1 MARIGAWLAL
11 TLAAGLGFACIGD
24 ATAQPADAP
33 PQTPLETIPSTTAD
47 HSRFEILQK
56 PFATGTD
63 VTKACLSCHN
73 DAAQQLHASIHWNW
87 QFHNDKTGQSLG
99 KKNVVNNL
107 LMSVPTNEAYCTRCH
122 ISFGWTDDSFD
133 FSSAEEVDC
142 LVCHET
148 TGTYSFKK
156 MHLRRAQC
164 TTCHVTYDKER
175 VREAVERPDFSKL
188 ALSVGKTSRAS
199 CGSCHFNSDGGD
211 GVKHGDLD
219 TSLLDPP
226 RRVDVHMSED
236 GNGFACGTCHET
248 DRHQVPGSRYAPVSK
263 DVRGMD
269 VIGGSRATCES
280 CHGLRPHPDSAN
292 TKLND
297 HVDRVACQTCHIPAF
312 ARGGKPTKTYWDWS
326 TAGRKNDQGKEMI
339 ERDAQDRIVYSTK
352 EGSAEWAENVVPDYV
367 WFNGRT
373 EYKTLAAAVDPDGI
387 VQLNTLAGSADDP
400 QARIWPVKKMRGKQ
414 PYDAGNKVLASVH
427 LFGGGKDAY
436 WNTFDWKRSI
446 AVAMEAIGHP
456 FSGEVGFVETQMFIP
471 INHMVAPADDA
482 VACESCHAKNSRL
495 AAITGIYI
503 PGRDANPLLDIAGIL
518 LVLAALAGVLGH
530 GALRVLLRIRN
541 GRQR

>member
-1 MARIGAWLAL
+1 MTKLGGRLAL
-11 TLAAGLGFACIGD
+11 VLAAGLGIACV
-24 ATAQPADAP
+24 ADAMAKPTPP
-33 PQTPLETIPSTTAD
+33 PQPPSRAAIPPTTAD
-47 HSRFEILQK
+47 HSRFDILKK

-73 DAAQQLHASIHWNW
+73 DANRQLHATTHWTWSFFNE
-87 QFHNDKTGQSLG
+87 KTGQSLG

-107 LMSVPTNEAYCTRCH
+107 LMSVPTNQAYCTRCH
-122 ISFGWTDDSFD
+122 ISFGWVDDAFD
-133 FSSAEEVDC
+133 FSNAEEIDC
-142 LVCHET
+142 LACHET

-164 TTCHVTYDKER
+164 TTCHVTYDKTR

-219 TSLLDPP
+219 MSLIDPP
-226 RRVDVHMSED
+226 RGVDIHMSKD
-236 GNGFACGTCHET
+236 GLKFACGTCHET

-269 VIGGSRATCES
+269 VVGGSRATCES
-280 CHGLRPHPDSAN
+280 CHGLRPHPAGAN
-292 TKLND
+292 AKLND

-312 ARGGKPTKTYWDWS
+312 ARGGRPTKTYWDWS
-326 TAGRKNDQGKEMI
+326 TAGRKDDRGKEMI
-339 ERDAQDRIVYSTK
+339 EKDAQGRIVYSTK
-352 EGSAEWAENVVPDYV
+352 EGSAQWAENIVPDYV

-373 EYKTLAAAVDPDGI
+373 EYKTLAATVDPAGTTR
-387 VQLNTLAGSADDP
+387 LNVLDGSADDP
-400 QARIWPVKKMRGKQ
+400 QARIWPVKTMRGKQ

-427 LFGGGKDAY
+427 LFGGDKDAY
-436 WNTFDWKRSI
+436 WNSFDWNRAIS
-446 AVAMEAIGHP
+446 VAMAATGQA
-456 FSGEVGFVETQMFIP
+456 FSGEVGFIETEMLIP

-482 VACESCHAKNSRL
+482 VACDSCHANNSRL
-495 AAITGIYI
+495 AGVAEIYI

-518 LVLAALAGVLGH
+518 MVLAALVGVLGH
-530 GALRVLLRIRN
+530 GVLRLLIGSRN
-541 GRQR
+541 GSKR